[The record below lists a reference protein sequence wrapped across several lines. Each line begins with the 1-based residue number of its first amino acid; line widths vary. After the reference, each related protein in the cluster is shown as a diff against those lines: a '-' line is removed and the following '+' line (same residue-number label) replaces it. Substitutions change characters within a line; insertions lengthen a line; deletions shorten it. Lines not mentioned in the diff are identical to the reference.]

1 MPYYPK
7 NKVQTNLYSNGTD
20 LVKFLTL
27 ELYTGPYYK
36 ISSGKMYVGATPNS
50 ERYPEELVSLDAQ
63 IPEETEK
70 IVNQVTYSNVET
82 NTTVSTYVGNLEN
95 PPQRQLIPVPHYPN
109 PNIKDYK
116 RGYFTRYFTKQI
128 NDTSFIEIDKTTY
141 KNLNSKNS
149 EYLWQLYYVTEIP
162 WQIRGNATDVY
173 KTNESVVYIQE
184 KNNFKGLSQFLRKN
198 YVKYYIGE
206 DFHVMPDGRIM
217 EGKTH
222 KESKKLDSVKLSKKL
237 SKTLSTSTNPPT
249 SNNTNRGGY

>member
-7 NKVQTNLYSNGTD
+7 NKIQTNLYSNGEN
-20 LVKFLTL
+20 LVKALTI

-36 ISSGKMYVGATPNS
+36 LSNGKMYVGANPNS
-50 ERYPEELVSLDAQ
+50 LRYPEELIPLIPPTSSPSTQ
-63 IPEETEK
+63 ITNKTNYTNPENNI
-70 IVNQVTYSNVET
+70 IVN
-82 NTTVSTYVGNLEN
+82 TYVGNLPSQPTE
-95 PPQRQLIPVPHYPN
+95 QLLPTPHFPN
-109 PNIKDYK
+109 PNVEDYK

-128 NDTSFIEIDKTTY
+128 NDTSFIEIDKKTY
-141 KNLNSKNS
+141 QNLNSKNS

-162 WQIRGNATDVY
+162 WQIIGNATDVY
-173 KTNESVVYIQE
+173 KTNESIVYIQE

-237 SKTLSTSTNPPT
+237 SKTLSTSPNSPT